1 MIGRALHGGRAFPAV
16 HRLSR
21 DRAALFVVDI
31 QERLI
36 PAMPEAIALQVI
48 KNTQLL
54 IEAAA
59 RLGLPVVVSQQY
71 PKGLGQT
78 VAAIETTLAGAF
90 ADGSRTSGATLHRF
104 DKTEFSGASTPEFSA
119 LVGSSVTKRL
129 ERDQWI
135 VTGMEA
141 HVCVYQTARDL
152 VARGYQVHVPGD
164 AICSRTKANWRAGR
178 DLIECAGA
186 IPTST
191 EVCVFDLLARAGTDD
206 FKALSKLIK

>member
-1 MIGRALHGGRAFPAV
+1 VTASIA
-16 HRLSR
+16 LSR
-21 DRAALFVVDI
+21 TRAALFVVDI

-36 PAMPEAIALQVI
+36 PAMPEEVAAQVI
-48 KNTQLL
+48 KNTQVL
-54 IEAAA
+54 IETAA
-59 RLGLPVVVSQQY
+59 RLGVPVIVSQQY

-78 VAAIETTLAGAF
+78 VGALETTLAGANP
-90 ADGSRTSGATLHRF
+90 SLHRF
-104 DKTEFSGASTPEFSA
+104 DKAEFSGANTAEFLA
-119 LVGSSVTKRL
+119 LAPKLG
-129 ERDQWI
+129 RDQYI

-152 VARGYQVHVPGD
+152 AARGFQVHVPSD
-164 AICSRTKANWRAGR
+164 AICSRTKTNWRAGCE
-178 DLIECAGA
+178 LIARSGA